1 MNSHSLIKASTG
13 AVLATSLDAYLSYG
27 TSLNSYLVTRS
38 ATFGAIV
45 GGSFLVSDMVAPGLT
60 NLHHTTNKSFF
71 SNKTLEQRLIE
82 AAINIPIAV
91 IVNDFVQAS
100 SLDLMKKA
108 GIIVLC
114 DVVGETVADLSLSQH
129 FFIN

>member
-27 TSLNSYLVTRS
+27 GNLNSYLVTRS

-45 GGSFLVSDMVAPGLT
+45 GGSFLVSDMLAPGLT
-60 NLHHTTNKSFF
+60 NLHHTNNKSFF
-71 SNKTLEQRLIE
+71 SDKTLEQRLIE
-82 AAINIPIAV
+82 TALNIPIAV
-91 IVNDFVQAS
+91 LVNDYIVQAS

-114 DVVGETVADLSLSQH
+114 DVVGETVADFSLSRH
-129 FFIN
+129 FIH

>member
-1 MNSHSLIKASTG
+1 MNSHSLIKAATG
-13 AVLATSLDAYLSYG
+13 GVLATSLDAYLSYG
-27 TSLNSYLVTRS
+27 TSLNSYLISKS

-82 AAINIPIAV
+82 AALNIPTAV

-114 DVVGETVADLSLSQH
+114 DVVGETVADLSLSRH
-129 FFIN
+129 FFN

>member
-27 TSLNSYLVTRS
+27 TRLNSYLISKS

-82 AAINIPIAV
+82 AALNIPIAV

-114 DVVGETVADLSLSQH
+114 DVVGETVADLSLSRH
-129 FFIN
+129 FFN

>member
-27 TSLNSYLVTRS
+27 TSLNSYLITKS

-82 AAINIPIAV
+82 AALNIPIAV

-108 GIIVLC
+108 GVIVLC
-114 DVVGETVADLSLSQH
+114 DVVGETVADLSLSRH
-129 FFIN
+129 FFN

>member
-27 TSLNSYLVTRS
+27 TSLNSYLITKS

-82 AAINIPIAV
+82 AALNIPIAV

-114 DVVGETVADLSLSQH
+114 DVVGETVADLSLSRH
-129 FFIN
+129 FFN

>member
-27 TSLNSYLVTRS
+27 TSLNSYLISKS

-82 AAINIPIAV
+82 AALNIPIAV

-114 DVVGETVADLSLSQH
+114 DVVGETVADLSLSRH
-129 FFIN
+129 FFN

>member
-27 TSLNSYLVTRS
+27 TSLNSYLVTKS

-82 AAINIPIAV
+82 AALNIPTAV

-114 DVVGETVADLSLSQH
+114 DVVGETVADLSLSRH
-129 FFIN
+129 FFN

>member
-1 MNSHSLIKASTG
+1 MNSHSLIKAASG
-13 AVLATSLDAYLSYG
+13 GVLATSLDAYLSYG
-27 TSLNSYLVTRS
+27 SRVNTSLLARS

-82 AAINIPIAV
+82 AALNIPIAV

-114 DVVGETVADLSLSQH
+114 DVVGETVADLSLSRH
-129 FFIN
+129 FFN